1 MSTRKQYYKVLE
13 QALSSSNE
21 DISKHAKE
29 LCELREKY
37 EKKMRDRFGFMK
49 KYSKGR
55 SKKLNN
61 PWAGKNKA
69 QRNRLAGS
77 FACFKST
84 NKNTYSGGV

>member
-13 QALSSSNE
+13 QALNSNNE
-21 DISKHAKE
+21 DVAKHAKE
-29 LCELREKY
+29 LCDLREKY

-61 PWAGKNKA
+61 PWSSKNRA
-69 QRNRLAGS
+69 QRNRLAGAFS
-77 FACFKST
+77 NFKGT
-84 NKNTYSGGV
+84 NNIIYP